1 MVDNENNDEYYSQS
15 VPNEYINDKG
25 KGNREI
31 NQQEEW
37 VSVIEGLRKN
47 KRAKSVPDLQME
59 LTINSQ
65 NQKRA
70 KSAPRKN
77 NKLNQLGGSWQ

>member
-15 VPNEYINDKG
+15 VPNEYIND

-70 KSAPRKN
+70 KSAPQKN

>member
-15 VPNEYINDKG
+15 VPNEYIND